1 MTPDLTKAISDWQ
14 EPRGGSA
21 AMPAGGPPS
30 TGLQAGAREV
40 RQTTTKGPEPVAPPP
55 TAAEEARKR
64 LGRLKLNAVK
74 EELRRAELS
83 FLAAKR
89 CLGDAQ
95 AREAAGRIADALG
108 RANLAIDNVEKGTA
122 VHPALEALVGISRFD
137 PTTRQADFGRLGG
150 QSVVLVGKAME
161 ACGVDSIAYWG
172 RTLAK
177 LAHLFIATQLGN
189 AA

>member
-1 MTPDLTKAISDWQ
+1 MALDLTKAATGWQ
-14 EPRGGSA
+14 EPSVRVAGSPAVGFPPAARKAPSVSPPPSA
-21 AMPAGGPPS
+21 AD
-30 TGLQAGAREV
+30 
-40 RQTTTKGPEPVAPPP
+40 
-55 TAAEEARKR
+55 EARMR
-64 LGRLKLNAVK
+64 LGRMKLNAVK

-108 RANLAIDNVEKGTA
+108 RANLAIDSVEKGAA
-122 VHPALEALVGISRFD
+122 VHPAMEALLGVSRFD
-137 PTTRQADFGRLGG
+137 PTTRQADFGRLSG
-150 QSVVLVGKAME
+150 QSVVLVGKVLE
-161 ACGVDSIAYWG
+161 GSGIDSIAYWG

-177 LAHLFIATQLGN
+177 LAHVFMAVQLGN